1 LSVFQDI
8 EEFRM
13 YVRVSKAGY
22 APALHADV
30 SARLDASSES
40 LVPAIRKLPGCLG
53 YFVGSDALSSTMVN
67 ISCWDTLEH
76 AEAMSLLAEMTN
88 LGKEFAQMGV
98 EFERPIINYE
108 VMWQLP

>member
-1 LSVFQDI
+1 
-8 EEFRM
+8 M
-13 YVRVSKAGY
+13 YVRVSKAAY
-22 APALHADV
+22 APTLHASV
-30 SARLDASSES
+30 SARLNASSES
-40 LVPAIRKLPGCLG
+40 LVPAIRRLPGCLG
-53 YFVGSDALSSTMVN
+53 YFVGSDALSNTMVN

-76 AEAMSLLAEMTN
+76 AEAMSSLAEMTA